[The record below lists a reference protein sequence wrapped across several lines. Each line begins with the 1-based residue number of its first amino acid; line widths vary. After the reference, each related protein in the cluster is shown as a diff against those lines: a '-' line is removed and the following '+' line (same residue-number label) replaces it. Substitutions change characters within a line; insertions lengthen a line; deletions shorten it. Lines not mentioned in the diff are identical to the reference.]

1 MRGSSYAGGWTGAAQ
16 PPARR
21 IPSFPSPEASRN
33 AILGE
38 RGRRR
43 YVKPLPRFPPPP
55 PPPSPLPLCGSRCRA
70 GIAAPTFPYVR
81 WVLPSSDRCG
91 HRAFCRHPP
100 APPPKGHTQCR
111 RFPSCDSSAAR
122 TARRKVFLG
131 PNKSFPPRG
140 GGTREDARRDVTVCR
155 CFPWAGSR
163 LTRFSADGT
172 LGFPCWMRR
181 AGLQLS
187 PVPIVLLQTASRAR
201 RCCVLLLSQGRPK

>member
-1 MRGSSYAGGWTGAAQ
+1 MDGGSAA
-16 PPARR
+16 
-21 IPSFPSPEASRN
+21 PSPAD
-33 AILGE
+33 
-38 RGRRR
+38 
-43 YVKPLPRFPPPP
+43 PLLPFPRSFSQRDPGGAGPAPLCKAPPSLSSPP

-100 APPPKGHTQCR
+100 APPPPKGHTQCR